1 MVANN
6 PNSISPTNQLAAR
19 LHRKVERPTE
29 VELKTALALQD
40 ASTCGM
46 LVVTT
51 VDAVAET
58 IQFST
63 GMIIRA
69 IKRMRRLGL
78 IAAEFAGIEDRI
90 VCVIASTCAED
101 RINDFIADLI
111 DGGAEKGTAAA

>member
-1 MVANN
+1 MVANI
-6 PNSISPTNQLAAR
+6 PNSSSPTTDLASR

-40 ASTCGM
+40 ASTCGL
-46 LVVTT
+46 LVVTS
-51 VDAVAET
+51 VDAIAET

-78 IAAEFAGIEDRI
+78 IAAEFAGIDDRI
-90 VCVIASTCAED
+90 VCVVASTCAEE
-101 RINDFIADLI
+101 RVNEFIADLI
-111 DGGAEKGTAAA
+111 DRQAGGTAAA